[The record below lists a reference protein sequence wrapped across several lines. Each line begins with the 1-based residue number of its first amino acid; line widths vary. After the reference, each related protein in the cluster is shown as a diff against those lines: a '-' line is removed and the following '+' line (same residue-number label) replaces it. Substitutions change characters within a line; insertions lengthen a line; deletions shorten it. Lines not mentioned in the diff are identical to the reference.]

1 MCELILQ
8 GASDLNLNVTKRN
21 IFNHIKCKA
30 GRPNRHCDRRHPFS
44 KQFSYRRVT
53 AKTKFL
59 FDHLWSYHSG
69 GYNLLIRVCCNAC
82 PLWRRGNRHN
92 YFTKALWISVA
103 NQLEKFQS
111 VFAWNFT
118 AAFVST
124 TACLVL
130 LINFFPHFTPLVL
143 WLQLIESLRWL
154 FRTFEMLL
162 WGIKHYSQ
170 WFWAYIYIHVCVFM
184 FFLISWG
191 LDNVLLTII
200 SREEWYR
207 VLKFWIS
214 TTVKRSC
221 WLEEILPA
229 DCGNK
234 AYYNPCASFPS
245 VTVFIPLSSCR
256 NSLVFVYLSRP
267 LFCAFLSFD

>member
-1 MCELILQ
+1 M
-8 GASDLNLNVTKRN
+8 
-21 IFNHIKCKA
+21 
-30 GRPNRHCDRRHPFS
+30 
-44 KQFSYRRVT
+44 
-53 AKTKFL
+53 
-59 FDHLWSYHSG
+59 
-69 GYNLLIRVCCNAC
+69 CCNAC

-92 YFTKALWISVA
+92 YFTKSLWISVA

-130 LINFFPHFTPLVL
+130 LINYFPHFTPLVL

-191 LDNVLLTII
+191 LRITYYNHFERRMALNV
-200 SREEWYR
+200 
-207 VLKFWIS
+207 
-214 TTVKRSC
+214 
-221 WLEEILPA
+221 EILNFH
-229 DCGNK
+229 DGK
-234 AYYNPCASFPS
+234 KELM
-245 VTVFIPLSSCR
+245 TWR
-256 NSLVFVYLSRP
+256 NTAGGLRK
-267 LFCAFLSFD
+267 